1 MMKLKQLQNSL
12 VVLLFITCSV
22 KAQLITN
29 NSLTPAQLV
38 QTVLL
43 GSGVTATNITYN
55 GASIAIGEFDGSNSN
70 IGLPAGVLMTS
81 GGIVNAVG
89 PNNTSGASTGNSLSG
104 DPDLDQ
110 IMSPTMSYDACI
122 LEFDFIPTSDTVKFR
137 YVFGS
142 EEYMEYVST
151 TPGGI
156 NDGFGFFISG
166 PGITGTFSNNSKN
179 IAIIPGTTLPV
190 TMFNLNLNNNGAYY
204 FDNGDGYGTGTAP
217 NGLTVQYDG
226 FTVPMT
232 AITNVQCGQTYHIKI
247 AIADGGDGILDSG
260 VFLEAGSFASAGS
273 ATLTSSTNFGGTIA
287 GNDSIIYEGC
297 GFAALLIVR
306 GTADTANA
314 QTFNYSL
321 SGTAINGTDFDYV
334 ADTVYFAPGQ
344 DSAFV
349 IINSLADLL
358 IESMETVTMSLYA
371 SSTCGGNDT
380 LTKTIYIIDTPPLNV
395 TLNDDTA
402 LVCPAQNLFL
412 TAQTIG
418 GVAIGN
424 YTYTWTNY
432 PGSTTDTLH
441 INPLTTTSYIVT
453 VTDSCGNTA
462 SDTCTVSFAAYI
474 PMQLT
479 LNNDTT
485 ICGGGQVFLDAN
497 VTNGLPIYNYNWT
510 PDVVLQDTA
519 TVSPVNSTTY
529 ILNVT
534 DACGYTVADTVN
546 VTVYP
551 ISTNFD
557 YSFATNQTVTFSNM
571 SSGAS
576 SYYWDFGDGSEDSI
590 SSEADPEHYYVNEGT
605 YTVTLIAT
613 NQNGCLDTV
622 GKKIEIIPDF
632 YFFFPNSFT
641 PNKNDKNEYYMGSGT
656 GIKTYRMRI
665 YNRWGNLIFE
675 SNDPLVGWDG
685 TYKGITAE
693 GESFVCVFD
702 LESYGGKKTRR
713 MGNVNLIR

>member
-1 MMKLKQLQNSL
+1 MIKFKLLNSL
-12 VVLLFITCSV
+12 VVLLFITTSV
-22 KAQLITN
+22 KAQLTTN

-43 GSGVTATNITYN
+43 GSGVTASNITYN
-55 GASIAIGEFDGSNSN
+55 GAPLAIGEFDGSNSN
-70 IGLPAGVLMTS
+70 IGLPAGILMTS
-81 GGIVNAVG
+81 GDIANAIG

-166 PGITGTFSNNSKN
+166 PGITGPFSNNSKN

-190 TMFNLNLNNNGAYY
+190 TMFNLNLNSNGAYY

-217 NGLTVQYDG
+217 DGQTVQYDG
-226 FTVPMT
+226 FTVPLT
-232 AITNVQCGQTYHIKI
+232 AITNVICGQTYHIKI
-247 AIADGGDGILDSG
+247 AVGDGGDGILDSG

-297 GFAALLIVR
+297 GFASLLIVR
-306 GTADTANA
+306 GAADTANA
-314 QTFNYSL
+314 QTFNYTL
-321 SGTAINGTDFDYV
+321 SGTAINGTDYDYV
-334 ADTVYFAPGQ
+334 ADTIYFAAGQ

-358 IESMETVTMSLYA
+358 IEPTETIIMSLYA
-371 SSTCGGNDT
+371 SSACGGNDT
-380 LTKTIYIIDTPPLNV
+380 LTKTIYIVDSPPLSV
-395 TLNDDTA
+395 TLNNDTA
-402 LVCPAQNLFL
+402 LVCPTQNLFL
-412 TAQTIG
+412 TAQPAG

-424 YTYTWTNY
+424 YSYTWTNY
-432 PGSTTDTLH
+432 PGSTTDTLQ

-462 SDTCTVSFAAYI
+462 SDTCTVSFAPYI

-485 ICGGGQVFLDAN
+485 ICGGGKVLLDAN
-497 VTNGLPIYNYNWT
+497 LGNGLPLYNYSWT
-510 PDVVLQDTA
+510 PDVVLGDTA

-546 VTVYP
+546 ITVFP
-551 ISTNFD
+551 ISANFD
-557 YSFATNQTVTFSNM
+557 YVFASNQNVNFNDL
-571 SSGAS
+571 SSGAI
-576 SYYWDFGDGSEDSI
+576 SYYWNFGDGSEDSV
-590 SSEADPEHYYVNEGT
+590 SADTNPEHYYVNEGT
-605 YTVTLIAT
+605 YNVTLITAT
-613 NQNGCLDTV
+613 QNGCVDTV
-622 GKKIEIIPDF
+622 DQTIEIIPDF
-632 YFFFPNSFT
+632 YFFYPNSFT

-675 SNDPLVGWDG
+675 SNDMLVGWDG
-685 TYKGITAE
+685 TYKGTLAE

-713 MGNVNLIR
+713 MGNVNVIR